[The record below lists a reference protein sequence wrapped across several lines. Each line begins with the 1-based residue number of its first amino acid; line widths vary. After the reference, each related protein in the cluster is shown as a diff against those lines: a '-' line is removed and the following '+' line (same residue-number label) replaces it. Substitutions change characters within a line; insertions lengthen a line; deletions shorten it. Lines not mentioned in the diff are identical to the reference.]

1 MTAAST
7 LASLPAYRES
17 VRLLACEG
25 ERLLAIVAEPRRP
38 PSGDLGVVIVVGGP
52 QYRAGSHRQFVHLAR
67 ALAAA
72 GTCSL
77 RFDVRGMGDS
87 TGAQRSFE
95 HLAADT
101 GAAIDGLLAAQPQL
115 RRVALWGLC
124 DGASAALLYL
134 HERADPRVA
143 ALTLVNPW
151 VRSEA
156 SLARTHVKHYYRQ
169 RLMQREFW
177 AKLVSGRV
185 AGAALRSLWNNLRA
199 ARAHPRAAAHLGER
213 GHATAGDYQTRM
225 AQAWQ
230 RFTGPVLLVLSGQD
244 YTAREFTEYVG
255 SNAAWRGALSQSNV
269 QRHDMAQADHT
280 FSAQADEQQ
289 LARQTLAWLGH
300 CAST

>member
-38 PSGDLGVVIVVGGP
+38 PSGDLGLVIVVGGP
-52 QYRAGSHRQFVHLAR
+52 QYRAGSHRLFVHLAR
-67 ALAAA
+67 TLAAA

-169 RLMQREFW
+169 RLMQLEFW

-199 ARAHPRAAAHLGER
+199 ARAHPRAAAHLPER

-244 YTAREFTEYVG
+244 YTAREFTEFADA
-255 SNAAWRGALSQSNV
+255 SLAWRGALSKPNV
-269 QRHDMAQADHT
+269 QSHDMAQADHT
-280 FSAQADEQQ
+280 FSDSAQRVALE
-289 LARQTLAWLGH
+289 ATTAAWL
-300 CAST
+300 ANVQ